1 MIDGKK
7 SAFSDIKSYSRLIAS
22 DVRPIIRN
30 DLWFYPNGTNIDDVS
45 PKIYLTQFGIKRWIV
60 NSMTFNDL
68 GFNNN
73 KVAIVDNYVLQ
84 LFKNGNN
91 LI

>member
-1 MIDGKK
+1 
-7 SAFSDIKSYSRLIAS
+7 
-22 DVRPIIRN
+22 
-30 DLWFYPNGTNIDDVS
+30 
-45 PKIYLTQFGIKRWIV
+45 
-60 NSMTFNDL
+60 MTFKDL
-68 GFNNN
+68 GFDNN